1 MKLILL
7 TIVFFVTSCSNF
19 DNKSY
24 LSSQN
29 DINDK
34 KRKFKQKNM

>member
-7 TIVFFVTSCSNF
+7 TIVFFVTSCSNI
-19 DNKSY
+19 DNNSY

-29 DINDK
+29 EIK
-34 KRKFKQKNM
+34 KVQTKNM